1 MSVTR
6 SPGGPSSRSSSRSG
20 TLSPMSKPAAA
31 PHAPKSPPAPLPG
44 TRPELLALHI
54 EARRRRN
61 AAPLGSEAW
70 AEASD
75 EVGRI
80 EVELA
85 RIGRAM
91 DPPTI

>member
-1 MSVTR
+1 
-6 SPGGPSSRSSSRSG
+6 
-20 TLSPMSKPAAA
+20 MSKPAAA
-31 PHAPKSPPAPLPG
+31 PHTPKSPPAPLPG
-44 TRPELLALHI
+44 TRPELLALHA

-61 AAPLGSEAW
+61 AAPLGGEAW

-85 RIGRAM
+85 RLGRAM
-91 DPPTI
+91 DPPTV

>member
-1 MSVTR
+1 
-6 SPGGPSSRSSSRSG
+6 
-20 TLSPMSKPAAA
+20 MSKPAAA
-31 PHAPKSPPAPLPG
+31 HRAPKEPPIPLPG
-44 TRPELLALHI
+44 TRPELLARHA

-61 AAPLGSEAW
+61 TAALGSQTW
-70 AEASD
+70 AEASE

-85 RIGRAM
+85 RLGRAM